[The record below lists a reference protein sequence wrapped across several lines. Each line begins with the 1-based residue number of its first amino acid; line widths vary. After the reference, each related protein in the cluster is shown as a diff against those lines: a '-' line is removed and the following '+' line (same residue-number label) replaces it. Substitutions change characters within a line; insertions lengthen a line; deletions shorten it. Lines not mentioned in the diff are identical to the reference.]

1 MIYKGYKIK
10 IRCIDW
16 EQVKVID
23 QYWDLFTSY
32 VAKEKI
38 IGLGMN
44 WTNDYLYFDYALGVI
59 DDEDTLNKLKEID
72 FSKTNFNVEYIEI
85 NLPDF
90 KEWQVFKG
98 KDKDVKQI
106 YENEIDCYQK
116 RYDYELEYI
125 DSKGNIVIKIHFIDN
140 KNT

>member
-44 WTNDYLYFDYALGVI
+44 WTNDYLYFDSALGVI

-116 RYDYELEYI
+116 RYDYKLEYI
-125 DSKGNIVIKIHFIDN
+125 DSNGNIVIKIHFIDN
-140 KNT
+140 KNV

>member
-44 WTNDYLYFDYALGVI
+44 WTNDYLYFDSALGVI

-140 KNT
+140 KNV

>member
-44 WTNDYLYFDYALGVI
+44 WADDYLYFDYALGVI
-59 DDEDTLNKLKEID
+59 DDEETSNKLKEID
-72 FSKTNFNVEYIEI
+72 FSKTNFNVEYTEI

-90 KEWQVFKG
+90 KEWEVFKG

-106 YENEIDCYQK
+106 YENEIDCYK
-116 RYDYELEYI
+116 RLYDYELEYI
-125 DSKGNIVIKIHFIDN
+125 DSKGNIVIKIHFIND
-140 KNT
+140 KNA

>member
-44 WTNDYLYFDYALGVI
+44 WTDDYLYFDYVLGVI

-72 FSKTNFNVEYIEI
+72 FSKTNFNAEYTEI

-90 KEWQVFKG
+90 KEWETFKG

-106 YENEIDCYQK
+106 YENEIDCYK
-116 RYDYELEYI
+116 RLYDYELEYI
-125 DSKGNIVIKIHFIDN
+125 DSKGNIVIKIHFIND
-140 KNT
+140 KNA

>member
-59 DDEDTLNKLKEID
+59 DDKDTLNKLKEID

-90 KEWQVFKG
+90 KEWQVFKR

-140 KNT
+140 KNA